1 MEKESQMRQPVRWT
15 LMIVVALLVV
25 PAGAEPLSGTPW
37 TPGYLAWTADAEPAP
52 ESARGEFT
60 VEIWHNAPVANAL
73 TIYLQGPSGMPIRL
87 GRIAPSGIET
97 FTVPAN
103 LGAGD
108 YRLTA
113 QTADG
118 RWIRSLPFSPFESD
132 GVRWDVDRNRLS
144 MVWNR
149 N

>member
-1 MEKESQMRQPVRWT
+1 MRQPVRWT
-15 LMIVVALLVV
+15 LMLVGALLLL
-25 PAGAEPLSGTPW
+25 PAAVESVSGAPL
-37 TPGYLAWTADAEPAP
+37 TPGHISWTARQAPASEPA
-52 ESARGEFT
+52 RMEFT

-73 TIYLQGPSGMPIRL
+73 TIYLQGPTGMPMRL

-97 FTVPAN
+97 FTVPGN
-103 LGAGD
+103 LSSGD

-118 RWIRSLPFSPFESD
+118 RWIRSFPFSPFESD

-144 MVWNR
+144 LVWNR